1 MLSHALR
8 LKRPEDF
15 QTVRRRGKRQ
25 READFTL
32 YALPN
37 GLAHSRYGIV
47 VSKRIGTAVIRNRVK
62 RRLRAAI
69 ARWLPQLAS
78 GYGYDCVVVMNP
90 SAAQATHQM
99 LEAVLGRAFQ
109 ELGLF
114 ADGNKEVST

>member
-1 MLSHALR
+1 MLFQALR

-25 READFTL
+25 CEADFTL

-69 ARWLPQLAS
+69 ARWLPELAR
-78 GYGYDCVVVMNP
+78 GYDCVVVMNP
-90 SAAQATHQM
+90 SAAQATYQM
-99 LEAVLGRAFQ
+99 LEAVLGHAFQ
-109 ELGLF
+109 KLHLF
-114 ADGNKEVST
+114 ADGKEVS